1 MEQIEFV
8 KTALMTS
15 RIGLGTL
22 AMGDGRWATG
32 CGAALT
38 KLSRSPP
45 FTPPS
50 IVE

>member
-15 RIGLGTL
+15 RIGLGTC
-22 AMGDGRWATG
+22 DGRWATG